1 VRVIG
6 TAVRVRGI
14 VEVATLDDGGL
25 VSGWEA
31 SRRGELLREI
41 DGTARRALAAA
52 ASPQV
57 GAG

>member
-1 VRVIG
+1 MS
-6 TAVRVRGI
+6 AGI
-14 VEVATLDDGGL
+14 VKVAALDDGGS

-31 SRRGELLREI
+31 ARRADLLREI
-41 DGTARRALAAA
+41 DATARRALAAA